1 MFRYS
6 LFRVV
11 LSTDVKNLEIKY
23 LEIKIKCVISSGNG
37 AASSQRQ
44 IVRKDSPMV
53 DTTRLGTS
61 ASAASLQQQASLSGE
76 RRESPL
82 DQPLVLLLIV
92 GGFLAV
98 STVIAKAAPMT
109 GWHPL
114 ALLQWSILGGAGGLF
129 VISRIAS
136 GGSMAAK
143 GDTGVSR
150 GQFAFYLLVSG
161 LLFIAPNMIAVV
173 AAPKVGAGFVSLSYA
188 FPLVLTYGFAVLLR
202 LEKFQVLR
210 GVGVLF
216 GLAGGILLAASGRQL
231 SVDASWWAMFALSIP
246 VFLAS
251 GNIFRTVKWP
261 AGARPVN
268 LALGMM
274 LVGFAALGLFTAMA
288 GIPVVPGTWSLEA
301 TGLLAAQITIFA
313 FQYGLYF
320 RLQHTAGPVYLSQIG
335 SVAAVIGL
343 GLGYLAFGEVP
354 NLAKLAAVAAVGAGI
369 VLVSKGRGAGAK
381 KSG

>member
-23 LEIKIKCVISSGNG
+23 LEIKIKCVICSGNG

-354 NLAKLAAVAAVGAGI
+354 NMAKLAAVAAVGAGI